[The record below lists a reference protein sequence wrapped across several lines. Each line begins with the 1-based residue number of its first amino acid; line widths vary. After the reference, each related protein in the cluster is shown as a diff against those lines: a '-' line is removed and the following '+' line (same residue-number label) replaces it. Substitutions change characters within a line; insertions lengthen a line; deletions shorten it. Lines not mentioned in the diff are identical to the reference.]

1 VGRTRYI
8 KGRQALRKIFRGAK
22 PADIPVEQS
31 ARFQLII
38 NLKAAKSIG
47 HEVPAGDHSQ
57 QHGSYLLQHLWI
69 RRLLLPQRGS
79 RAARSVWRRPVALT
93 SAARVSHHPMS
104 ITVVIMANDP
114 LQFTKTSK

>member
-1 VGRTRYI
+1 MV
-8 KGRQALRKIFRGAK
+8 AKIFRGAK
-22 PADIPVEQS
+22 PADISVEQS

-69 RRLLLPQRGS
+69 RRLLLPQRGFACSAQRLAPAGRAHLS
-79 RAARSVWRRPVALT
+79 RARITPSHEYYCSNNGKRPFAIYKNFK
-93 SAARVSHHPMS
+93 
-104 ITVVIMANDP
+104 ITICF
-114 LQFTKTSK
+114 L

>member
-1 VGRTRYI
+1 MY
-8 KGRQALRKIFRGAK
+8 RQRARMVAKIFRGAK

-57 QHGSYLLQHLWI
+57 QHGSYLLQHCGYAVFCS
-69 RRLLLPQRGS
+69 RSAVS

-93 SAARVSHHPMS
+93 ARVSHHPMS
-104 ITVVIMANDP
+104 ITV
-114 LQFTKTSK
+114 

>member
-1 VGRTRYI
+1 LTVNLKSARSVVI
-8 KGRQALRKIFRGAK
+8 MAKIFRGAK

-69 RRLLLPQRGS
+69 RRFRVQ
-79 RAARSVWRRPVALT
+79 RAASGAGRSRSPQPRAYHTIP
-93 SAARVSHHPMS
+93 
-104 ITVVIMANDP
+104 
-114 LQFTKTSK
+114 